1 MPACPSAPTRAGSR
15 STTALPQCCNG
26 LIYRLGGVLPDY
38 DSDTVRIYY
47 GGADTC
53 MCLATAGISDLIAFA
68 KSG

>member
-1 MPACPSAPTRAGSR
+1 MPARPSVTDEGWLDIYHGTIPS
-15 STTALPQCCNG
+15 CNG

-38 DSDTVRIYY
+38 DIVRIYY

-68 KSG
+68 KSE